1 VKIRPGRKLPKS
13 GLRAALGGYWDN
25 GVDTLVNDSCDKL
38 SAVAIAHFDT
48 TVWHESGAFIAR
60 DPTVSVPSRVRATI
74 LGQARARALLSA
86 GSAAG
91 GDPLAGEQVRRLGIS
106 DISQRLAAQLERAV
120 GIDAPAWRKVR
131 GMAEGD
137 GIGQSDA
144 AGECAPKAEECG
156 PKAEVSARHRGRGG
170 VGPEERSELA
180 GGAREVGGV
189 SGRGGCLRGCLR
201 GCHHKS
207 SRRRVSEERA
217 SLGAPARERA
227 SGGHCWPCGGTGVA
241 AALSSMWEL
250 RPA

>member
-1 VKIRPGRKLPKS
+1 M
-13 GLRAALGGYWDN
+13 
-25 GVDTLVNDSCDKL
+25 
-38 SAVAIAHFDT
+38 
-48 TVWHESGAFIAR
+48 
-60 DPTVSVPSRVRATI
+60 RATI

-180 GGAREVGGV
+180 GGALEAGGV
-189 SGRGGCLRGCLR
+189 SGRGGCLRGYLR
-201 GCHHKS
+201 GCHHKG

-227 SGGHCWPCGGTGVA
+227 SGGHGWPCGGTGA
-241 AALSSMWEL
+241 AVALSSMREL